1 MMFPAIESLRP
12 QIEAELANLS
22 PAPDPALY
30 QQLVQVS
37 LLSEYFFKHLVR
49 DPEETGLLLAAL
61 HLERSKA
68 DYLGLLAD
76 ADVNNLDSLLRQ
88 RRRQEMCRIIFRDLT
103 RIATLEDTTADL
115 SNLADACIEVA
126 LKVHYQHNC
135 ERYGVPIGKDSG
147 LPQEMAVL
155 ALGKLGAG
163 ELNLSSDIDL
173 VFLYDEPGE
182 VRGGNGKQLTNLE
195 FFIRTA
201 RSLIAS
207 LDRVDQEGFVF
218 RVDMRLRPFGIS
230 GSLIMHRA
238 AMEKYFVEQGRDWER
253 YAFIKARPCA
263 GNLVLG
269 NEFLQALS
277 PFVYRRHLDFGAIDS
292 LREMKRLINY
302 EVDVKQLQDDLK
314 LGHGGIREVEFIAQ
328 ACQIVWG
335 GQEIHLRERRLLR
348 VLSMLANDGLLP
360 AEDVER
366 LLVAYRFLRNSEHVI
381 QAEADQQ
388 TQRLPKA
395 PLSLERL
402 ALGMGFVDT
411 GSYLEAL
418 TLHRNAVRAC
428 FSNLMGSN
436 RADGETPVA
445 GSQFWN
451 LVWQDPGSTSS
462 LEKIA
467 GAGFQHPQAVADQ
480 LKAFEAELK
489 KTDVHE
495 LGVQRIDRLLP
506 VLLALVA
513 EEADPDTTLS
523 RLLPLIETTARR
535 STYIAFLLENVDA
548 LRRTVHLCA
557 LSPWVA
563 EQVQT
568 FPILLY
574 ELSDRSTQDAVFD
587 RERLAGEMHQLVQ
600 NLAPGD
606 LEAQMDSLRQ
616 FKHGAVLKVAVFE
629 LLELLPLMKAS
640 DALTHIAE
648 LVLNRAFELAWTY
661 LVERH
666 GSPCSR
672 DGEDFGESFAIVAYG
687 KLGGIELGYGSDLD
701 LVFLHDADIRGRT
714 NGEREI
720 ENSVFFSR
728 LGQRIVHILTSYTHF
743 GVLYE
748 VDLRLRPDGNKGPL
762 VSTFSAYERY
772 LNEEAWT
779 WEHQALVRARF
790 VAGNPALRSR
800 FAEIR
805 HRVLAR
811 SRDRDSLRQDV
822 LMMREKMR
830 GHLDKSESPSTLE
843 TEGNQVLLSG
853 FDLKQGAGAIVDI
866 EFMVQFAV
874 LEKSCEYPELT
885 RWTDKMRIL
894 DDLDE
899 LGIFSAGEVK
909 VLQEAYLLYRT
920 AVHYRWLGGAPV
932 VTDQLIELR
941 ARVVEI
947 WQRYMSGSEL
957 PSG

>member
-1 MMFPAIESLRP
+1 MLPGIDSLRP
-12 QIEAELANLS
+12 TIDAEIADLI
-22 PAPDPALY
+22 PDLEPTLH
-30 QQLVQVS
+30 QQLVHVS
-37 LLSEYFFKHLVR
+37 LVSEYFYKHLHR
-49 DPEETGLLLAAL
+49 DPTEMRSLLGSFAAPR
-61 HLERSKA
+61 EKT
-68 DYLGLLAD
+68 DYLEVLAGANIDGLD
-76 ADVNNLDSLLRQ
+76 RLLRQ
-88 RRRQEMCRIIFRDLT
+88 VRRREMCRIIFRDLT
-103 RIATLEDTTADL
+103 RAAPLEETTKDL
-115 SNLADACIEVA
+115 SNLADACIEAA
-126 LKVHYQHNC
+126 LGVHYQFNC
-135 ERYGVPIGKDSG
+135 ERFGVPIGKSSG
-147 LPQEMAVL
+147 QPQQMAVL

-182 VRGGNGKQLTNLE
+182 VVGGSGKELTNLE

-201 RSLIAS
+201 RGLIAS
-207 LDRVDQEGFVF
+207 LDRVDPDGFVF
-218 RVDMRLRPFGIS
+218 RVDMRLRPFGDS

-238 AMEKYFVEQGRDWER
+238 AMEKYFLEQGRDWER
-253 YAFIKARPCA
+253 YAFIKARSCA
-263 GNLVLG
+263 GDVALG
-269 NEFLQALS
+269 EAFLAALS

-348 VLSMLANDGLLP
+348 VLSMLASDALLP
-360 AEDVER
+360 ADDVQK
-366 LLVAYRFLRNSEHVI
+366 LLGAYRFLRNSEHVI

-388 TQRLPKA
+388 TQRLPRA
-395 PLSLERL
+395 PLSRERL
-402 ALGMGFVDT
+402 ALGMGFKDIE
-411 GSYLEAL
+411 SYLDAL
-418 TLHRNAVRAC
+418 SGYRNAVRMC

-436 RADGETPVA
+436 RADGETPIE
-445 GSQFWN
+445 GSQFWSS
-451 LVWQDPGSTSS
+451 VWQDPALAQS
-462 LEKIA
+462 LSGIA
-467 GAGFQHPQAVADQ
+467 ASGFQNPETVARS
-480 LKAFEAELK
+480 LTAFADALGRSE
-489 KTDVHE
+489 VHE
-495 LGVQRIDRLLP
+495 LGTQRIDRLMP

-513 EEADPDTTLS
+513 GEADPDTTLA

-535 STYIAFLLENVDA
+535 STYIAYLLENVDA

-574 ELSDRSTQDAVFD
+574 ELSARSTHDAAFD
-587 RERLAGEMHQLVQ
+587 RERLAEEMRQLVQ
-600 NLAPGD
+600 NLEPGD

-629 LLELLPLMKAS
+629 LLDLQPLMKAS
-640 DALTHIAE
+640 DALTNIAE
-648 LVLNRAFELAWTY
+648 LVLNRAFELAWAY

-666 GSPCSR
+666 GSPCSS
-672 DGEDFGESFAIVAYG
+672 DGIDFGESFAIVAYG

-714 NGEREI
+714 NGDREI
-720 ENSVFFSR
+720 ENSVFYSR
-728 LGQRIVHILTSYTHF
+728 LGQRIVHILTSYTHL

-811 SRDRDSLRQDV
+811 ARDRNQLLEDV

-830 GHLDKSESPSTLE
+830 AHLDKSESVPATE
-843 TEGNQVLLSG
+843 AEGNQVLLSG

-874 LEKSCEYPELT
+874 LEKSVEFPELT
-885 RWTDKMRIL
+885 QWTDKMRIL
-894 DDLDE
+894 DNLAE
-899 LGIFSAGEVK
+899 LEVFRLEDVK
-909 VLQEAYLLYRT
+909 VLQEAYLLYRA
-920 AVHYRWLGGAPV
+920 AVHYRWLGGEPKSA
-932 VTDQLIELR
+932 DQLNASR

-947 WQRYMSGSEL
+947 WQRYMSVAGL
-957 PSG
+957 PP